1 MASSRTEALV
11 DPDLEIERADVLR
24 HFAHDLK
31 NPLTAVRVLI
41 EMMVEEVDGQAR
53 EDLEDVIE
61 AVDLCAAMAE
71 GLSDLARVEAG
82 AEPTYEIEIQ
92 DLTAVVNA
100 VAERAGMRKYVRMTA
115 LPSVG
120 ARVDPAAAK
129 RALTAVLLNARRML
143 PAASV
148 ELALFEDAR
157 IEVLHPGLELR
168 PADCADLLHPYGAS
182 RLRDRRLGASALGL
196 FYARMTLEWLGGS
209 LDVVPA
215 PEGLRVVMRFMP
227 APRRSS
233 GR

>member
-1 MASSRTEALV
+1 MASSPPEALV
-11 DPDLEIERADVLR
+11 DRDLETERADVLR

-92 DLTAVVNA
+92 DLTEVVKT
-100 VAERAGMRKYVRMTA
+100 VTERAGMRKYVRTPA
-115 LPSVG
+115 LPSVR

-143 PAASV
+143 PAEQV
-148 ELALFEDAR
+148 ELTLFEDAR
-157 IEVLHPGLELR
+157 IEILHPGLELR
-168 PADCADLLHPYGAS
+168 PADCADLLHPYGAA
-182 RLRDRRLGASALGL
+182 RLRDRRLRASALGL
-196 FYARMTLEWLGGS
+196 FYARMTLEWLGGT
-209 LDVVPA
+209 LDVVPT
-215 PEGLRVVMRFMP
+215 EQGLRVGLRFMP
-227 APRRSS
+227 APVSRS
-233 GR
+233 R